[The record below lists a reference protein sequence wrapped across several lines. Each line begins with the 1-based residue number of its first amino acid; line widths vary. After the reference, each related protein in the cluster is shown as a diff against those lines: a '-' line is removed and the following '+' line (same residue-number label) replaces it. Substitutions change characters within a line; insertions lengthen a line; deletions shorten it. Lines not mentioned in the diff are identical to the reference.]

1 MVFDSNIFQGLSDA
15 ERQGLLVE
23 MLGSRE
29 AFSEAFPSLDSF
41 IRLLGVCQ
49 LRELHLVFSRLEYMP
64 GEWAR
69 LVEYSYQFDS
79 IMEVSSLD
87 IQLRLVDHLL
97 NQKGEWARLVN
108 NAYNFEGLMKVV
120 PEQVKGQMIERLL
133 TQEGE
138 WERLVQD
145 PHQFFVIVEVV
156 PEQYQQQMIEQL
168 LTREGDWERL
178 LYSGHD
184 FARLM
189 EVPPLDSQLKLLRH
203 LFQKDDK
210 GQLSLRLN
218 FSLNWLQLTV
228 KLTLQRN
235 WRGNPLTSL
244 LECEDLEKFK
254 NKLDELIEV
263 PKLRILGRLFGEA
276 KRTAGSHVHE
286 EGALAVGGEAVEPCH
301 LGRMPLEVLQRIGTF
316 AVPGLANKDV
326 NSIISAHL
334 NRSKDESVE
343 ASSSASAAPR

>member
-108 NAYNFEGLMKVV
+108 NAYNFEG
-120 PEQVKGQMIERLL
+120 P
-133 TQEGE
+133 
-138 WERLVQD
+138 
-145 PHQFFVIVEVV
+145 
-156 PEQYQQQMIEQL
+156 Y
-168 LTREGDWERL
+168 
-178 LYSGHD
+178 
-184 FARLM
+184 
-189 EVPPLDSQLKLLRH
+189 
-203 LFQKDDK
+203 
-210 GQLSLRLN
+210 
-218 FSLNWLQLTV
+218 
-228 KLTLQRN
+228 
-235 WRGNPLTSL
+235 
-244 LECEDLEKFK
+244 
-254 NKLDELIEV
+254 
-263 PKLRILGRLFGEA
+263 
-276 KRTAGSHVHE
+276 
-286 EGALAVGGEAVEPCH
+286 
-301 LGRMPLEVLQRIGTF
+301 
-316 AVPGLANKDV
+316 
-326 NSIISAHL
+326 
-334 NRSKDESVE
+334 ESSPR
-343 ASSSASAAPR
+343 AS

>member
-1 MVFDSNIFQGLSDA
+1 
-15 ERQGLLVE
+15 
-23 MLGSRE
+23 
-29 AFSEAFPSLDSF
+29 
-41 IRLLGVCQ
+41 
-49 LRELHLVFSRLEYMP
+49 
-64 GEWAR
+64 
-69 LVEYSYQFDS
+69 
-79 IMEVSSLD
+79 
-87 IQLRLVDHLL
+87 
-97 NQKGEWARLVN
+97 
-108 NAYNFEGLMKVV
+108 MKVV